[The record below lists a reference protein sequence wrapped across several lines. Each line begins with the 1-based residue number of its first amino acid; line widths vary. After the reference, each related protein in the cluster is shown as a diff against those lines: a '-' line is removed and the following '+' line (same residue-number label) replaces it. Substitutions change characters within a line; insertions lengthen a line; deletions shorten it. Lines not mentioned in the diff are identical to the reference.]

1 MQTSTLGKLAVV
13 PTRTSYDVVIV
24 GGAVSGSSTAY
35 FLAMNPDFKGSV
47 LVVEKDSTYK
57 QCATTLSTSAIR
69 QQYSNA
75 INVKISQY
83 GVEFLKNFR
92 ENVQVDDDAPEIG
105 FHENGYL
112 FLATEAGMNTIRENV
127 ALQKEN
133 GADTVLLNPG
143 EIRSQ
148 FPFINVED
156 LAGGSWGRTGEGWFD
171 SYGLLQGFRRR
182 ARSLG
187 VEYVDNEVV
196 DISRTNNRITDV
208 TLKTGERIHCG
219 AIVNAAGNFGPHI
232 ARLAGLEIPVEP
244 RRRSI
249 FIFSCPTPILQKMPN
264 VIDPSGVFCRPEG
277 KMFLSGGVPDVDIA
291 VDPNDFDVAYNEFDE
306 QIWPHMAHRIPQFE
320 AIRMENCWAGH
331 YDYNTL
337 DHNAIVGPHDEVQN
351 FHFANGFSGHGLQQ
365 SPAIGR
371 GLSELLTYGAFQS
384 LDLSPLGYGRIARN
398 EPFLEKAVI

>member
-1 MQTSTLGKLAVV
+1 MKTSTLGSLSSE
-13 PTRTSYDVVIV
+13 PRQRSYDVVIV
-24 GGAVSGSSTAY
+24 GGAVIGSSVAY
-35 FLAMNPDFKGSV
+35 FLSMNPDFKGSV
-47 LVVEKDSTYK
+47 LVVEKDSKYEF
-57 QCATTLSTSAIR
+57 CATTLSTSAIR
-69 QQYSNA
+69 QQYSNP

-83 GVEFLKNFR
+83 GVDFIRNFHQ
-92 ENVQVDDDAPEIG
+92 NVQVDGEAPDIG

-112 FLATEAGMNTIRENV
+112 FLATEAGLGIIQENARV
-127 ALQKEN
+127 QQEN
-133 GADTVLLNPG
+133 GADTVLLSPAQ
-143 EIRSQ
+143 IRDR
-148 FPFINVED
+148 FPFIQVDD

-196 DISRTNNRITDV
+196 GLTREGNSIASV
-208 TLKTGERIHCG
+208 TLKSGEVIECG
-219 AIVNAAGNFGPHI
+219 TLINAAGSHGPQL
-232 ARLAGLEIPVEP
+232 ASWAGLSIPVEP

-249 FIFSCPTPILQKMPN
+249 FIFSCPTPITQKMPN

-277 KMFLSGGVPDVDIA
+277 SMFLSGGVPEQDVA
-291 VDPNDFDVAYNEFDE
+291 VAPNDHDVAYNEFEE
-306 QIWPHMAHRIPQFE
+306 QIWPNMAHRIPQFE
-320 AIRMENCWAGH
+320 RIRMENCWAGH

-337 DHNAIVGPHDEVQN
+337 DHNAIVGPHDEVKN
-351 FHFANGFSGHGLQQ
+351 FFFANGFSGHGLQQ

-371 GLSELLTYGAFQS
+371 GLSELLIYGRFQT